1 VKKSNEM
8 LKTARLVFSV
18 VFLFLFSGHLCIA
31 SAAVI
36 KAERLKAA
44 VRAYIE
50 TNMPWQKDTLRV
62 EFSRT
67 VANVS
72 LPGKKIVC
80 RVLSNRN
87 MDFIGDSSFTI
98 KFYEN
103 DVFLKQKT
111 IKTRLEVSMNVVV
124 SAKSLPRNI
133 KIDRKDVKQVKRWF
147 NRIPS
152 NIISN
157 LDDVVGM
164 KLRTRVKSNTRIKR
178 NMVRTIPLVTRGKPV
193 KIIFNNG
200 LMSITT
206 IGLSEQDG
214 VRGDLIKVRNVSS
227 KKVIYARVL
236 DNSLVKMEL

>member
-1 VKKSNEM
+1 VKKSGEM
-8 LKTARLVFSV
+8 RKTARLIFSV
-18 VFLFLFSGHLCIA
+18 IFLFFFSGHLCVA

-36 KAERLKAA
+36 KAESLKAA
-44 VRAYIE
+44 VMTYIE
-50 TNMPWQKDTLRV
+50 KNMPWQKDDLRV
-62 EFSRT
+62 EFSGA
-67 VANVS
+67 VSDVS

-87 MDFIGDSSFTI
+87 MDFIGNSSFTI

-111 IKTRLEVSMNVVV
+111 IKARLEVSMNAVV
-124 SAKSLPRNI
+124 SAKSLSRNI
-133 KIDRKDVKQVKRWF
+133 KIDRTDVKQVKRWF

-152 NIISN
+152 NIISS

-164 KLRTRVKSNTRIKR
+164 KLRVSVKSNTRINR
-178 NMVRTIPLVTRGKPV
+178 NMVKIIPLVMRGKPV
-193 KIIFNNG
+193 KIILNNG

-236 DNSLVKMEL
+236 GNSLVKMEL